1 VSDNRTKILNALE
14 EVRTSRSIDRL
25 YRMTMLREM
34 TKSMPFVDLL
44 HVINLIDDETDLN
57 ILLGI
62 GMKGMLYYAIMKRKA
77 TLHGV

>member
-1 VSDNRTKILNALE
+1 
-14 EVRTSRSIDRL
+14 
-25 YRMTMLREM
+25 MTMLREM